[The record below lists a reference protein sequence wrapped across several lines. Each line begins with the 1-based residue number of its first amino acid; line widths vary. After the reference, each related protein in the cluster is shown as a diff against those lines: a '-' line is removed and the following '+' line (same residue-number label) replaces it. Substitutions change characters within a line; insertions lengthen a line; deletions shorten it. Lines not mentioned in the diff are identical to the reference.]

1 MPTIRKRGARWQG
14 QVRRQGC
21 APLSQ
26 SFLTKTDAEAWG
38 RQKEV
43 ELDRDEV
50 IVSDQSLKAHT
61 LGALLTRYL
70 EEVTPISGG
79 AFQRAHGSGQCCGL
93 PLLVRSSAP

>member
-1 MPTIRKRGARWQG
+1 VATIRKRAARWQG

-21 APLSQ
+21 AALSQ
-26 SFLTKTDAEAWG
+26 SFLTKSDAKAWG

-43 ELDRDEV
+43 ELDRGEV

-70 EEVTPISGG
+70 EEVRPISGG
-79 AFQRAHGSGQCCGL
+79 AFQRAHGSGRCCGI
-93 PLLVRSSAP
+93 PLLARTSAA